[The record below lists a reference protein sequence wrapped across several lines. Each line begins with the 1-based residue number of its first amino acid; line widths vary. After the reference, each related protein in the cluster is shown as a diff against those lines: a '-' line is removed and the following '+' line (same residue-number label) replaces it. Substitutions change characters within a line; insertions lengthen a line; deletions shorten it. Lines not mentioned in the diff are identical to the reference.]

1 MKSWSNWRKGFIG
14 VLAACTCAASLAFAV
29 PAVSFAG
36 DDTGDSG
43 ISLLHNRDIP
53 FDFHFTFWSTSDRA
67 TIERKDNDSSAYV
80 YLKSVDID
88 AAQLYVDGRSPG
100 TSTFHNCMG
109 GADAVVNRGLRGQY
123 CIRNLVYERYGGAYG
138 YADAQLTGWGMGNE
152 GNITGE
158 WSPDSMYAYTP
169 LNGFCNPNIW

>member
-1 MKSWSNWRKGFIG
+1 MKSWSKWRKGFIG

-36 DDTGDSG
+36 DDAGDSG

-67 TIERKDNDSSAYV
+67 TVERKDNTSSTYV
-80 YLKSVDID
+80 YLSSVDID
-88 AAQLYVDGRSPG
+88 AAQLYVDGRTPG

-109 GADAVVNRGLRGQY
+109 GADAVVNRGLQGQY
-123 CIRNLVYERYGGAYG
+123 CIRNLVYEESRV
-138 YADAQLTGWGMGNE
+138 
-152 GNITGE
+152 
-158 WSPDSMYAYTP
+158 
-169 LNGFCNPNIW
+169 